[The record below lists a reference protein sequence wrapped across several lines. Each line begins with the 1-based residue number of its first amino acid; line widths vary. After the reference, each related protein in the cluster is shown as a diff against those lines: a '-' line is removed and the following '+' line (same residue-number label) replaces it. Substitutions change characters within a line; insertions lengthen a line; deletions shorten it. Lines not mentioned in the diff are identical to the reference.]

1 VSDPQASLKNF
12 PREHDFL
19 IAVDSDGTVF
29 DTVELKQKEC
39 FIPNLIRFWNLQ
51 AVSRYAREV
60 AEFVNLSSKWRGTN
74 RWPALIRVF
83 DLLRE
88 RPQVRRRGASI
99 PVAQPLRDWIRR
111 ETTLSNTTL
120 KAEIERN
127 PDPVLHQGLE
137 WSEAVDDTIRAM
149 VRGVPPFPLV
159 RESLRKISEWA
170 DVIVCSTTPCAAL
183 EREWQEHDIARYVK
197 VIAGQE
203 MGGKKEQIKL
213 ASDGRYEKDKV
224 LMIGDAPG
232 DREAAKANGAG
243 FFPINPGAEE
253 ASWEKFFEKG
263 TGAFRDGSYAAEYES
278 GLIAAFDALLSEVP
292 PWKR

>member
-1 VSDPQASLKNF
+1 MPDARSPWKTF
-12 PREHDFL
+12 TREHDYL
-19 IAVDSDGTVF
+19 VAVDSDGTAF

-39 FIPNLIRFWNLQ
+39 FIPNFIKFWNLQ
-51 AVSRYAREV
+51 SVARYAREV
-60 AEFVNLSSKWRGTN
+60 AEFVNLSSEWRGTN
-74 RWPALIRVF
+74 RWPALILVL

-88 RPQVRRRGASI
+88 RPEVQRRGAGI

-127 PDPVLHQGLE
+127 PDPVLRQGLA
-137 WSEAVDDTIRAM
+137 WSEAVDDAIRAM

-159 RESLRKISEWA
+159 RESLRMISEWA

-183 EREWQEHDIARYVK
+183 EREWAEHDIARYVK

-203 MGGKKEQIKL
+203 MGGKKEQIEA
-213 ASDGRYEKDKV
+213 ASAGRYEKDKV

-253 ASWEKFFEKG
+253 ASWKKFFEEG
-263 TGAFRDGSYAAEYES
+263 AGAFRNGSYATEYES
-278 GLIAAFDALLSEVP
+278 GLIAAFAALLSKVP